1 MVKIFTRIICVFL
14 FLFCLNLTTAS
25 EISFGKDLNTLVKVF
40 PNPMSTEATVKIDQS
55 VDLEGGK
62 VSFLIYNIVG
72 KEVFR
77 VNIVRTK
84 EIKIINENLLPG
96 LYFFQLVDNGK
107 ILSTG
112 RISVK

>member
-40 PNPMSTEATVKIDQS
+40 HNPMSTEATVKIDQS

>member
-62 VSFLIYNIVG
+62 VSFLIYNIV
-72 KEVFR
+72 
-77 VNIVRTK
+77 RTK

>member
-62 VSFLIYNIVG
+62 VSF
-72 KEVFR
+72 
-77 VNIVRTK
+77 
-84 EIKIINENLLPG
+84 
-96 LYFFQLVDNGK
+96 
-107 ILSTG
+107 
-112 RISVK
+112 

>member
-1 MVKIFTRIICVFL
+1 MIKVFTRIICIFL
-14 FLFCLNLTTAS
+14 ITFFFNKAVAG
-25 EISFGKDLNTLVKVF
+25 EILFGKDFNTIVKVY
-40 PNPMSTEATVKIDQS
+40 PNPMSEEATVKIDQS

-77 VNIVRTK
+77 VINVRTK
-84 EIKIINENLLPG
+84 EIKIVNENLIPG
-96 LYFFQLVDNGK
+96 LYFYQLVDNGK